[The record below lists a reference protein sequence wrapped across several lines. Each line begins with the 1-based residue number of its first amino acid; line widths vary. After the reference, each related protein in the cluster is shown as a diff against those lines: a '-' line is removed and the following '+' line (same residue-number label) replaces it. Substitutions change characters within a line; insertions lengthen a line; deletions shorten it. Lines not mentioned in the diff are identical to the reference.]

1 MVGRTVLVC
10 LVLLGGCGEVIQPQQ
25 CPAAQD
31 CNGVCCGAGETCQAG
46 VCSAAPAC
54 AADEL
59 SCNDTCIDG
68 TSDPLNC
75 GDCGVAC
82 GTTATCSNSSCN
94 ACPANQMACD
104 NACVNTQTDVAN
116 CGMCGKT
123 CDTGAACVDGA
134 CLFGYYVLT
143 GTPNPM
149 TVFNTIAE
157 TYKFPNNLSNTIWQR
172 ESNTLVTGEFSQ
184 AGYWAF
190 TQGSTGYATTPDH
203 ETATGLHSR
212 LVLVPATDSVIYTIQ
227 TGPNTTGPS
236 MPGQIMIATI
246 SRTTGLLGTP
256 QTAVFSDGMTT
267 GCQLHSAS
275 ATQFLCLTGNN
286 TIRRYATARGSGTL
300 TFVDAITL
308 STAVPAASVC
318 GSCFGGVFAFDGA
331 FFYFPNMA
339 IGQTTQGYMAYAAN
353 GAYTGAYTVT
363 GAGGVNS
370 LYFDW
375 SVGRYS
381 THDGY
386 GDRVGGT
393 VYTTSGLND
402 SDTHNFSPVATT
414 HTLH

>member
-1 MVGRTVLVC
+1 MVGRTLLVC
-10 LVLLGGCGEVIQPQQ
+10 LVLLGGCGEVIKEQP

-31 CNGVCCGAGETCQAG
+31 CNGACCAAGESCVAG
-46 VCSAAPAC
+46 ACSAC

-59 SCNDTCIDG
+59 SCGDTCLDG

-75 GDCGVAC
+75 GGCGVEC
-82 GTTATCSNSSCN
+82 GATATCSNSACN

-104 NACVNTQTDVAN
+104 NACVDTQTDSAN

-123 CDTGAACVDGA
+123 CDTGTACVDGA

-143 GTPNPM
+143 GIPNPM

-157 TYKFPNNLSNTIWQR
+157 TYKFPNNLANTIWQR
-172 ESNTLVTGEFSQ
+172 ESNTLLTGEFSQ
-184 AGYWAF
+184 TGYWAF
-190 TQGSTGYATTPDH
+190 TQGTTGYATTPDH
-203 ETATGLHSR
+203 ETGTGLHSR
-212 LVLVPATDSVIYTIQ
+212 MVLVPATDSVIYTIQ
-227 TGPNTTGPS
+227 ASPNVTGPS
-236 MPGQIMIATI
+236 MPGQIMIATM

-256 QTAVFSDGMTT
+256 QVAMFSDGMTT
-267 GCQLHSAS
+267 GCLLHSAS
-275 ATQFLCLTGNN
+275 ATQFLCLISSN
-286 TIRRYATARGSGTL
+286 TIRRYATARDSATL

-318 GSCFGGVFAFDGA
+318 GTCFGGVFAFDGA
-331 FFYFPNMA
+331 YFYFPNMA
-339 IGQTTQGYMAYAAN
+339 IGQATQGYMAYAAN
-353 GAYTGAYTVT
+353 GTYTGAYTVT

-386 GDRVGGT
+386 GDRVGGM
-393 VYTTSGLND
+393 VYTTSAGND
-402 SDTHNFSPVATT
+402 SDTHNFSPVSTA